1 MKKYIFFLLPAVLL
15 ILWLTTFVFSDQAE
29 KAQADNV
36 IALAKHSVEL
46 LKNEDFSSFFN
57 SFDNTMKSAL
67 PLEKLQS
74 TWKSLI
80 GQVGA
85 FKKQVDIRTEK
96 VQEYDVAIV
105 TCEFE
110 KATLDIR
117 IAFNKEKQVSGLF
130 FLPSKRQAAEYKAPS
145 YVKSDS
151 FEEKEVT
158 VGSGEWALPGTLTLP
173 KGSAPFPAVV
183 LIHGSGPQD
192 RDETIGPNK
201 PFRDLAWGL
210 ASRGIAVL
218 RFDKRTLVH
227 RQKLLAIKDSITVKE
242 EVIDDALAA
251 VSLLRSS
258 PEINPKKIFLL
269 GHSLGGMLTPRI
281 GKLDS
286 KISGFIIMAGTT
298 RPLEDV
304 ILEQSN
310 YIFSLDG
317 QISDDEKKQLE
328 ELKAQIAKVKDPNLS
343 KSDSS
348 ATLPLGLPASYWLD
362 LRGYNPAE
370 TAKELKQPM
379 LILQGGRDYQVTTV
393 DFDNWK
399 KALSSRK
406 NVTFKFYEKL
416 NHLFSEGEGK
426 ITPAEYL
433 NPGHVAEAVINDI
446 AQWILKQ

>member
-1 MKKYIFFLLPAVLL
+1 MKKYIFSLFPL
-15 ILWLTTFVFSDQAE
+15 ILVIFWFASFVFSNQAD
-29 KAQADNV
+29 KAQADDV

-46 LKNEDFSSFFN
+46 LKNEDFSGFFN
-57 SFDNTMKSAL
+57 SFDNTMKNAL
-67 PLEKLQS
+67 PLDKLQS
-74 TWKSLI
+74 TWKSVI

-85 FKKQVDIRTEK
+85 FKEQVDIRTEK
-96 VQEYDVAIV
+96 VQEFNVAVV

-130 FLPSKRQAAEYKAPS
+130 FLPSKRQAAEYKPPS
-145 YVKSDS
+145 YVRSDS

-192 RDETIGPNK
+192 RDETMGPNK

-218 RFDKRTLVH
+218 RFDKRTTIH
-227 RQKLLAIKDSITVKE
+227 RQKLLAMKDSITVKE

-251 VSLLRSS
+251 ASLLRNS

-269 GHSLGGMLTPRI
+269 GHSLGGMLIPRI

-304 ILEQSN
+304 TLEQFN

-317 QISDDEKKQLE
+317 QISDDEKKQLG
-328 ELKAQIAKVKDPNLS
+328 ELKAQIARVKDPNLS

-348 ATLPLGLPASYWLD
+348 ETLPLGLPASYWLD

-370 TAKELKQPM
+370 TAKKLKQPM

-399 KALSSRK
+399 KALFSRK

-433 NPGHVAEAVINDI
+433 NPGHVSEAVINDI

>member
-1 MKKYIFFLLPAVLL
+1 MKKYIFFLLLAVLV
-15 ILWLTTFVFSDQAE
+15 IFWLAIFVFSNQEE
-29 KAQADNV
+29 KAQADEV
-36 IALAKHSVEL
+36 IALAKQAVEL
-46 LKNEDFSSFFN
+46 LKNEDFAGFFN
-57 SFDNTMKSAL
+57 SFDKTMKNAL
-67 PLEKLQS
+67 PLDKLQS
-74 TWKSLI
+74 TWKSVI

-85 FKKQVDIRTEK
+85 FKKQAEIRTEK
-96 VQEYDVAIV
+96 VQEYDVAVV

-110 KATLDIR
+110 RATLDIR

-130 FLPSKRQAAEYKAPS
+130 FLPSKRQATEYKAPS
-145 YVKSDS
+145 YIRSDS

-173 KGSAPFPAVV
+173 KGSTPFPAVV

-192 RDETIGPNK
+192 RDETMGPNK

-218 RFDKRTLVH
+218 RFEKRTIVH
-227 RQKLLAIKDSITVKE
+227 RQKLLAMKENVTVKE
-242 EVIDDALAA
+242 EVVDDALAA
-251 VSLLRSS
+251 SSLLLNS

-269 GHSLGGMLTPRI
+269 GHSLGGMLIPRI

-286 KISGFIIMAGTT
+286 KISGFIIIAGTT

-304 ILEQSN
+304 TLEQFN

-328 ELKAQIAKVKDPNLS
+328 ELKEQIAKVKNPNLS
-343 KSDSS
+343 RS
-348 ATLPLGLPASYWLD
+348 ASAKDLPLGLPASYWLD
-362 LRGYNPAE
+362 LRDYNPAD
-370 TAKELKQPM
+370 AARELKRPL

-406 NVTFKFYEKL
+406 NVTFKFYPKL

>member
-1 MKKYIFFLLPAVLL
+1 MKKYIFFSLLS
-15 ILWLTTFVFSDQAE
+15 ILVVFWLATFVFSNQSE
-29 KAQADNV
+29 KAQADEV
-36 IALAKHSVEL
+36 ITLAKKAIEL
-46 LKNEDFSSFFN
+46 LKSEDFEGFFN
-57 SFDNTMKSAL
+57 SFDKTMKNAL
-67 PLEKLQS
+67 PLDKLQS
-74 TWKSLI
+74 TWKSVI

-96 VQEYDVAIV
+96 VQEYDVAVV

-130 FLPSKRQAAEYKAPS
+130 FLPSKRQPAEYKTPS
-145 YVKSDS
+145 YVRPDS

-173 KGSAPFPAVV
+173 KGSGNFPAVV

-192 RDETIGPNK
+192 RDETMGPNK

-210 ASRGIAVL
+210 ASRRIAVL
-218 RFDKRTLVH
+218 RFEKRTIVH

-251 VSLLRSS
+251 TSLLRNRQ
-258 PEINPKKIFLL
+258 EINPKKIFLL
-269 GHSLGGMLTPRI
+269 GHSLGGMLIPRI

-286 KISGFIIMAGTT
+286 KISGLIILAGTT

-304 ILEQSN
+304 TLEQFN

-362 LRGYNPAE
+362 LRDYDPAD
-370 TAKELKQPM
+370 AARELKQPL
-379 LILQGGRDYQVTTV
+379 LILQGGRDYQVTIV

-406 NVTFKFYEKL
+406 KVTFKFYPKL

-433 NPGHVAEAVINDI
+433 NPGHVAEVIINDI

>member
-1 MKKYIFFLLPAVLL
+1 MKKYIFFLLPA
-15 ILWLTTFVFSDQAE
+15 ILAIFWLATFVFSNQSE
-29 KAQADNV
+29 KAQADDV

-46 LKNEDFSSFFN
+46 LKNEDFAGFFN
-57 SFDNTMKSAL
+57 SFDNTMKNAL

-74 TWKSLI
+74 TWKSVI

-96 VQEYDVAIV
+96 VQEYDVAVV

-130 FLPSKRQAAEYKAPS
+130 FLPSQRQATEYKAPS
-145 YVKSDS
+145 YVNSGS
-151 FEEKEVT
+151 FEEREVT
-158 VGSGEWALPGTLTLP
+158 VGSNEWALPGTITLP

-218 RFDKRTLVH
+218 RFEKRTIVH

-251 VSLLRSS
+251 ASLLRNS

-269 GHSLGGMLTPRI
+269 GHSLGGMLIPRV
-281 GKLDS
+281 GKLDPG
-286 KISGFIIMAGTT
+286 ISGFIIMAGTT

-304 ILEQSN
+304 TLEQFN

-317 QISDDEKKQLE
+317 QISDDEKRQLE
-328 ELKAQIAKVKDPNLS
+328 ELKAQIAKVKDLNLS

-348 ATLPLGLPASYWLD
+348 AILPLGLPASYWLD

-370 TAKELKQPM
+370 AARELRQPM
-379 LILQGGRDYQVTTV
+379 LILQGGRDYQVTTA

-433 NPGHVAEAVINDI
+433 SPSHVAEAVINDI